1 MVRLRRH
8 NLATL
13 MTFVLGS
20 AVSFALLPWPWSGIL
35 TAAITIP
42 LIVSGLAFIDWLIYY
57 SIVGVFGVL
66 ILPPLVTNYKRR
78 RPRTVIS
85 TTPPITAPQDAANV
99 GPPSSEG
106 HDEPD
111 G

>member
-13 MTFVLGS
+13 MTFVLVS

-42 LIVSGLAFIDWLIYY
+42 LIVLGLTFIDWLIYY
-57 SIVGVFGVL
+57 SIVGVIGVL

-78 RPRTVIS
+78 RTVIS
-85 TTPPITAPQDAANV
+85 TPPPITAPQDAANV

>member
-20 AVSFALLPWPWSGIL
+20 AVSFALLPWPWAGIF
-35 TAAITIP
+35 TVAIIIP
-42 LIVSGLAFIDWLIYY
+42 LIVSGLTFIDWLIFY

-66 ILPPLVTNYKRR
+66 ILPPLVTHYKRK

-85 TTPPITAPQDAANV
+85 TPPPISAPQDAANV
-99 GPPSSEG
+99 GSLSSEG
-106 HDEPD
+106 HHEPD